1 MEVLLLSPIKF
12 SSGTHKV
19 VVNQPAV
26 YFLVKGS
33 IKPLVF
39 LYCLYN
45 KSVSSYYSTLT
56 CLIIHAKQK
65 DLHSDVSKHC
75 IPDLTHIIGT
85 TIKSNKASWENR
97 V

>member
-1 MEVLLLSPIKF
+1 MFTHIRMEVLLLSPIKF

-75 IPDLTHIIGT
+75 DLSIIGT
-85 TIKSNKASWENR
+85 TM
-97 V
+97 